1 MTQERREEIMA
12 MIVANET
19 CRGIVP
25 ADALESLIVECETSG
40 DPDDQWAADILRDQV
55 GP

>member
-25 ADALESLIVECETSG
+25 ADAIESLIVECETSG
-40 DPDDQWAADILRDQV
+40 DPDDQWAANVLKGQLAR
-55 GP
+55 